1 MCTPD
6 YLLGT
11 ENRRCSF
18 FSVLL
23 RRSKVAREREG
34 GGERN
39 WVTIS
44 LNLQPTIPLLP
55 LSSFYTSFLPPL
67 FPPSPFYLSLS
78 LSLSP
83 LFSQFCLLRRHC
95 FPSVLNYEGKLCD
108 RKSRNSSLVRST
120 NDTNAF
126 SLVQTDTV
134 PIFSLEDASFT
145 LGEGGEERRGE
156 QVVPDVQMIS
166 IITKNVN
173 DR

>member
-23 RRSKVAREREG
+23 RGNKVAKERERG
-34 GGERN
+34 RN

-67 FPPSPFYLSLS
+67 LPFSLFLHS
-78 LSLSP
+78 FHNSVYSRGIVSP
-83 LFSQFCLLRRHC
+83 LFSIMKANCATENQETRAWFGL
-95 FPSVLNYEGKLCD
+95 YE
-108 RKSRNSSLVRST
+108 RYT
-120 NDTNAF
+120 NVF

-134 PIFSLEDASFT
+134 PIFSFEDASFT

-156 QVVPDVQMIS
+156 QVVPDVS
-166 IITKNVN
+166 K
-173 DR
+173 